1 MPNPEFHDFQSPH
14 EASIDRLVE
23 ALDRAYHRPGLL
35 MWRSFL
41 QGIMTAFGTFVGAIL
56 IATAVGFAVRSLG
69 GVNFFKP
76 VVDQFQEFIT
86 QSAIQSQL
94 KAAKT
99 LQQTQP
105 Q

>member
-1 MPNPEFHDFQSPH
+1 MPNPEFKDFESPH
-14 EASIDRLVE
+14 EASVDRLVE

-41 QGIMTAFGTFVGAIL
+41 QGMFTALGTFVGAIL
-56 IATAVGFAVRSLG
+56 IAAAVGFAIRSLG
-69 GVNFFKP
+69 GVDFFKP
-76 VVDQFQEFIT
+76 VINQFQDFIT

-99 LQQTQP
+99 FQQQ